1 MSKKCEMDGCKYSAH
16 PKVIASHQRM
26 QHFCFRDK
34 SLVKKFMSLDTPE
47 DIAKWRE
54 ERKANF
60 PTKSNVQKK
69 NVELSLKPINQTN
82 RNKFNRNSNYG
93 RKRKFNR
100 FDKRNRNKKYNFN
113 QNLESSE
120 FKEVSEESLRNS
132 VPINIESIVS
142 DFKKPKLDSDVI
154 IDELEEGEIVDSDC
168 ETKDKLNQLSSNETK
183 VVSNIKTG
191 ALNLL
196 AAYDSDDEIESDNKD
211 SVIENSA
218 KCEESF
224 KKESPQKSES
234 LTEKDLKVTNVIK
247 TQSPIK
253 PVIDKTP
260 NNKKRNIRR
269 PAINTR
275 NRKLTLF
282 EKVIKFF
289 A

>member
-1 MSKKCEMDGCKYSAH
+1 MDGCKYSAH
-16 PKVIASHQRM
+16 PKVIASHQRI

-60 PTKSNVQKK
+60 PTKSNVEKK
-69 NVELSLKPINQTN
+69 KVELNLKSIDESNQ
-82 RNKFNRNSNYG
+82 RNGKKFNRNSNYG

-100 FDKRNRNKKYNFN
+100 FDKRNRNKRYNFN
-113 QNLESSE
+113 QNLENSE
-120 FKEVSEESLRNS
+120 SEEVSEKSLRNS
-132 VPINIESIVS
+132 VPIDIESIVS
-142 DFKKPKLDSDVI
+142 DVKKSKLDSDVI
-154 IDELEEGEIVDSDC
+154 NDELEEGEIVDSDC
-168 ETKDKLNQLSSNETK
+168 ETNHKLNQLSSNETK

-196 AAYDSDDEIESDNKD
+196 SAYGSDDEIESDNKD
-211 SVIENSA
+211 FEIKNTAES
-218 KCEESF
+218 EESL
-224 KKESPQKSES
+224 KKESPEKSES
-234 LTEKDLKVTNVIK
+234 LIENDLKVTNVIK

-253 PVIDKTP
+253 PVIDKNP